1 MDNLFCPT
9 CRLRQPI
16 DHTYCVSC
24 GTTLPTD
31 LVSDTPVKVARFFAG
46 IKVGTDDPESG
57 FLRVSCYRKEHAID
71 THEGSVRMPGRHVR
85 VSMWVDDE
93 AKCVMSLPESEAR
106 EMATFVL
113 GQIEPNKTGTMELPQ
128 VN

>member
-1 MDNLFCPT
+1 MENLFCPM
-9 CRLRQPI
+9 CRLRQPVH
-16 DHTYCVSC
+16 HTYCVSC
-24 GTTLPTD
+24 GATLPSD
-31 LVSDTPVKVARFFAG
+31 LVTDAPVKVARFFAG

-106 EMATFVL
+106 EMAAFVL
-113 GQIEPNKTGTMELPQ
+113 SQIGSKTNSTMELPQ
-128 VN
+128 IH